1 MKKECNSKNNLK
13 NNFKNC
19 AKIKLNKEEDLD
31 KLAVDRKEEDLI
43 EEEDKGPHKEDQ
55 EQLDNKGNKK

>member
-1 MKKECNSKNNLK
+1 MKKECNSKSNLK
-13 NNFKNC
+13 NNFKNY
-19 AKIKLNKEEDLD
+19 AKIKVNKEEGLD